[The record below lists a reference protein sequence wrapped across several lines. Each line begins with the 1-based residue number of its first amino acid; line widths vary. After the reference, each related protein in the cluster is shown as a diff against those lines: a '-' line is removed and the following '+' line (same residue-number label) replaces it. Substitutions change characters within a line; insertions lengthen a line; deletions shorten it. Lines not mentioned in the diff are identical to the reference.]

1 VTTTPLLR
9 DQDQLENPP
18 DLAEIDRR
26 CVFHP
31 STDLR
36 AHAHGELGTPRI
48 IEGGSGI
55 RIRDRD
61 GREYVDAFAGLY
73 CVNVGYG
80 RTEIAD
86 AIDAQARKLAYYHV
100 YAGHSH
106 EPVIL
111 LSERILAMAPPGFS
125 KVYYGQSGSDANE
138 TNVKLVWYYW
148 NVLGRP
154 QKRKIISRLRGYHGS
169 GIMSGSLTGLPLF
182 HQAFN
187 LPLPDVL
194 HTSTPHHYWGAQEG
208 ESEAAFAARCA
219 AELEEMILAEG
230 ADTVAAF
237 IAEPVL
243 GTGGLIPPPEGYWAA
258 IQAVLDRHEVLLI
271 ADEVVT
277 GFGRIGRNFGIERYD
292 IRPDLMTVAK
302 GLTSGYLPLSGTLVG
317 DRVWAVLEE
326 GSRQY
331 GPIGHGWTYSAHPLG
346 AAAALANLD
355 IIEREG
361 LVENAETVGAHF
373 QARLHATFDD
383 HPLVGEVRGVAML
396 AALEFVADG
405 ARKQRFDPL
414 LKVGARGAA
423 ACLEEGMIARA
434 MPHGDIL
441 GFAPPLVTTTAE
453 IDDIVERTRRA
464 VDRVTDALV
473 SEGALAR

>member
-1 VTTTPLLR
+1 MNTSR
-9 DQDQLENPP
+9 AARILE
-18 DLAEIDRR
+18 LAELDRR
-26 CVFHP
+26 TVFHP

-48 IEGGSGI
+48 VETGSGI
-55 RIRDRD
+55 RIRDAE
-61 GREYVDAFAGLY
+61 GREFVDAFAGLY

-80 RTEIAD
+80 REEIAD

-106 EPVIL
+106 EPVIR
-111 LSERILAMAPPGFS
+111 LSERILAMAPDGFS

-154 QKRKIISRLRGYHGS
+154 EKRKIVSRLRGYHGS

-182 HQAFN
+182 HRAFN
-187 LPLPDVL
+187 LPLPDVR
-194 HTSTPHHYWGAQEG
+194 HTTTPHHWRSAEPG
-208 ESEAAFAARCA
+208 ESEQAFARRCA
-219 AELEEMILAEG
+219 DDLERMILAEG
-230 ADTVAAF
+230 PDTVAAF
-237 IAEPVL
+237 IAEPVM
-243 GTGGLIPPPEGYWAA
+243 GTGGLIPPPVGYWEA
-258 IQAVLDRHEVLLI
+258 IQEVLDRHEVLLI

-277 GFGRIGRNFGIERYD
+277 GFGRIGRNFGVERYG
-292 IRPDLMTVAK
+292 IRPDLITVAK

-317 DRVWAVLEE
+317 DRIWNVLEE

-355 IIEREG
+355 ILERED
-361 LVENAETVGAHF
+361 LVAWSALAGTKF
-373 QARLHATFDD
+373 QRALHEAFDE
-383 HPLVGEVRGVAML
+383 HPLVGEVRGVGL
-396 AALEFVADG
+396 LGALEFAPDRSG
-405 ARKQRFDPL
+405 RSAFDPA
-414 LKVGARGAA
+414 LKVGPRVAA
-423 ACLEEGMIARA
+423 ACLEEDLIARA

-441 GFAPPLVTTTAE
+441 GFAPPLVVTEEE
-453 IDDIVERTRRA
+453 IGDIVARTRRA

-473 SEGALAR
+473 REGALALTAA